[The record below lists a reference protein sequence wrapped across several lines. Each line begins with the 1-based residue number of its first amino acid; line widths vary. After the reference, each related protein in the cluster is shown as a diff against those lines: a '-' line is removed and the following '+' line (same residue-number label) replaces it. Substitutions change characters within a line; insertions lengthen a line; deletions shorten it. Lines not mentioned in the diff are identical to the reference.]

1 MDIVKKIV
9 RPKDT
14 LITIPSKLAKKLDCD
29 YMSATIDDNG
39 NLVYKP
45 VVV

>member
-1 MDIVKKIV
+1 MHIVKKIV
-9 RPKDT
+9 RPTDT
-14 LITIPSKLAKKLDCD
+14 LITIPSKLAKKLNCD
-29 YMSATIDDNG
+29 YMAATIDDKG